1 MTPDHDTSSPTTTRS
16 GAASRGD
23 RDADTSRGAVAPGNT
38 GAATIVFVALG
49 LMVFVVAGAF
59 LFVSCGAAVD
69 GAALLESAFGVRTLG
84 EGYEVVEARE
94 VPLGARVVVVED
106 RRAAPE
112 APAPVAPDSDSSKDA
127 PKVEWKKIPI
137 TPSTA
142 KPRRLVFV
150 FPKDAEQG
158 VRQAEEMIK
167 SVGWSDVDDLGDKG
181 GRVTVAKERIA
192 WRGFDADWV
201 HHREYEPG
209 PAFRDTIQVNL
220 SLARQPCLLTATWPR
235 GESASRAQLEALL
248 ASLSR

>member
-1 MTPDHDTSSPTTTRS
+1 MAREQDTSSPTASRS
-16 GAASRGD
+16 VAASGET
-23 RDADTSRGAVAPGNT
+23 AAATGSVGAGPGNT
-38 GAATIVFVALG
+38 GAATIVLVALG
-49 LMVFVVAGAF
+49 LMALAAAGAF
-59 LFVSCGAAVD
+59 LFVSRGAAVD
-69 GAALLESAFGVRTLG
+69 GAALLESSFGVRTVG
-84 EGYEVVEARE
+84 DGYEVVEARE

-112 APAPVAPDSDSSKDA
+112 APAPVAADSDSSKDG
-127 PKVEWKKIPI
+127 PKVEWKKLPIP
-137 TPSTA
+137 PSTA
-142 KPRRLVFV
+142 RARRLVFV

-192 WRGFDADWV
+192 WHGFDADWV

-209 PAFRDTIQVNL
+209 PAFHDVIQVNL